1 MNNGNT
7 VTAKIA
13 LALVVPQE
21 EATIPLVSTFSY
33 AKDDPYAVR
42 IAFHV
47 GLDRPVEWNFARE
60 LLSEGIDGPQGLGDV
75 RVWPS
80 APLKASLAATLLN
93 VQLSSPAG
101 RAQFTAPIR
110 MVDDFLRRTYD
121 LVPAG
126 RESTCIDLE
135 SGLARLLREVS

>member
-1 MNNGNT
+1 MTNEST
-7 VTAKIA
+7 VTAKIS
-13 LALVVPQE
+13 LALVAPQK
-21 EATIPLVSTFSY
+21 EATIPLMSTFSY

-47 GLDRPVEWNFARE
+47 GLDRPVRWAFARE
-60 LLSEGIDGPQGLGDV
+60 LLSAGIDGPQGLGDV

-80 APLKASLAATLLN
+80 APLKPGLPALLLN

-101 RAQFTAPIR
+101 RAEFTVPIR

-126 RESTCIDLE
+126 QESPCIDLDA
-135 SGLARLLREVS
+135 GLARLLREVS